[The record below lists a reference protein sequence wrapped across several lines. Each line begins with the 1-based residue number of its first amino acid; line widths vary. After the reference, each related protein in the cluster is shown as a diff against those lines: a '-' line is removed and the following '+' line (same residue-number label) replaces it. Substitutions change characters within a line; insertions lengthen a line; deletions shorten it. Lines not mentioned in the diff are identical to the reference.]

1 MTVRDLTDEKIMR
14 ETAQGNAEAF
24 HELLTRYEKRVF
36 ALAWR
41 LCFNKTE
48 AEDLTQ
54 ETFLK
59 VWKNAGSWQPEAKLE
74 TWIYRVLYNLFI
86 DSRRRI
92 KGQPEELT
100 DDLRSDEDTPEQ
112 TLIKKRTAQE
122 VAQALND
129 LPDRQKEALI
139 LCYYQDMKAKE
150 AAEKVRRW
158 GDIVELEPMNAFDR
172 YIVHN
177 ALKDDEQVETYSVEV
192 EGTNKKAIL
201 LRLKKN
207 A

>member
-1 MTVRDLTDEKIMR
+1 MTERNLTDEEIMR
-14 ETAQGNAEAF
+14 KTALGDAEAF
-24 HELLTRYEKRVF
+24 QELLIRYEKRVF

-41 LCFNKTE
+41 LCFNQSE

-59 VWKNAGSWQPEAKLE
+59 IWKNAASWRPEAKLE

-86 DSRRRI
+86 DGRRRT
-92 KGQPEELT
+92 KGETEELS
-100 DDLRSDEDTPEQ
+100 DDIRSDEDSPEQ

-139 LCYYQDMKAKE
+139 LCYYQDMKAKD
-150 AAEKVRRW
+150 AAELLSVSQSA
-158 GDIVELEPMNAFDR
+158 LEALLFR
-172 YIVHN
+172 
-177 ALKDDEQVETYSVEV
+177 ARQTLKDKLSR
-192 EGTNKKAIL
+192 GKGK
-201 LRLKKN
+201 
-207 A
+207 

>member
-150 AAEKVRRW
+150 AAEILSVSQSA
-158 GDIVELEPMNAFDR
+158 LEALLFR
-172 YIVHN
+172 
-177 ALKDDEQVETYSVEV
+177 ARQTLKDKLGRGKGRNND
-192 EGTNKKAIL
+192 N
-201 LRLKKN
+201 
-207 A
+207 